1 MPKVDTGLPQVCAR
15 ALSGVGGSMMATHGT
30 ARELVAPQ
38 RLGLDTRVDFRK
50 AAVQLL
56 DSLPDGTGR
65 LVIDLSET
73 RQVDSAGLGVL
84 MLVQRR
90 AAERRQS
97 IVLRGPSD
105 ELRFLLVITKLVSLF
120 EIEAEAP

>member
-1 MPKVDTGLPQVCAR
+1 
-15 ALSGVGGSMMATHGT
+15 MATHGT

-38 RLGLDTRVDFRK
+38 RLGLDTRVEFRK

-56 DSLPDGTGR
+56 DSLPEGSGR
-65 LVIDLSET
+65 LVIDLSAT

-97 IVLRGPSD
+97 IVLRHPSD
-105 ELRFLLVITKLVSLF
+105 ELRFLLVITKLVTLF
-120 EIEAEAP
+120 EIEAGAP